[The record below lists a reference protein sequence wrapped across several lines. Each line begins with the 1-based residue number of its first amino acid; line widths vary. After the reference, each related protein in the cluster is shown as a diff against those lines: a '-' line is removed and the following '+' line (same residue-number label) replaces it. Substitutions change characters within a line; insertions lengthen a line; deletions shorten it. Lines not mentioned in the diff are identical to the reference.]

1 MKQLV
6 MKTKNGVEL
15 YYDDVNYEYTS
26 TDMDAV
32 MDALE
37 EDVNNESDPTG
48 AKIAASILNNM
59 VMCDRYHDELC

>member
-37 EDVNNESDPTG
+37 EDVNNESDPEG
-48 AKIAASILNNM
+48 VKMAASILNNM